1 MGSEQQ
7 PDLGLVAK
15 LASQGLFAPR
25 SLSPDEIRAVCAIAL
40 MHVPDHRQVAMVAER
55 PRYEQIDIALALV
68 RGNDAAAWPMK
79 HTVKFWDTSRAAPI
93 PVAIDFLFAET
104 LSDAVREAAKRLHI
118 LKNKYP
124 GYRVGYAIEDE
135 AGHVCRAWWSLAN
148 QKAR

>member
-55 PRYEQIDIALALV
+55 PRYEQIDMALALV
-68 RGNDAAAWPMK
+68 RCNDAAA
-79 HTVKFWDTSRAAPI
+79 
-93 PVAIDFLFAET
+93 
-104 LSDAVREAAKRLHI
+104 
-118 LKNKYP
+118 
-124 GYRVGYAIEDE
+124 
-135 AGHVCRAWWSLAN
+135 
-148 QKAR
+148 